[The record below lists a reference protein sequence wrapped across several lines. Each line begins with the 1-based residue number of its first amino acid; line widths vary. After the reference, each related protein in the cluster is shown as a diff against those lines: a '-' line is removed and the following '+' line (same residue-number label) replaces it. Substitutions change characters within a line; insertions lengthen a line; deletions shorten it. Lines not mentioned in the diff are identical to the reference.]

1 MRTLHSDQAAG
12 LSRWKKPTTRST
24 ILVVAAAML
33 GACSGTPLSPEA
45 QYQQALR
52 CEGLAM
58 EYVVLAMAVAVPGQ
72 VTGGTSEDRQR
83 ALQEAQEFAQGVAP
97 GSSVLIER
105 GEAIGLTQAEIIDQR
120 REATNA
126 AEARVREK
134 RHTLGTW
141 DAALKELAALRSTL
155 DDDCPEAL

>member
-1 MRTLHSDQAAG
+1 MRVLYAG
-12 LSRWKKPTTRST
+12 HAGVLGRWREPMARSKV
-24 ILVVAAAML
+24 LVMAAAML

-45 QYQQALR
+45 RYQQALR

-72 VTGGTSEDRQR
+72 VTGGTPEDRQR
-83 ALQEAQEFAQGVAP
+83 ALQEAMEFAQGVTS

-105 GEAIGLTQAEIIDQR
+105 GKAIGLTQAEIIDQR
-120 REATNA
+120 REATTA

-134 RHTLGTW
+134 RDTLGTW
-141 DAALKELAALRSTL
+141 DAALAELAAFRSTL
-155 DDDCPEAL
+155 DEDCAEAL